1 MSWVSTANTDPT
13 AASTCAGEYHGA
25 SKVRAETAIKVSS
38 SLTSSRRAGRS
49 ANVVAV
55 GDVASALRHDLI
67 VVPAKRRLQQW
78 RDDIHPRL
86 GGDYGPVVA
95 YAGGLA
101 LACE

>member
-55 GDVASALRHDLI
+55 GDVASAEPGRGPLTL
-67 VVPAKRRLQQW
+67 RLQSL
-78 RDDIHPRL
+78 DAI
-86 GGDYGPVVA
+86 
-95 YAGGLA
+95 AG
-101 LACE
+101 